1 MIKQIVIKVLRENKW
16 GLYTKIDPLATVP
29 IQDGTQMYRISEV
42 NDADLL
48 QAIELCEP
56 DLD

>member
-1 MIKQIVIKVLRENKW
+1 VLRENKW